1 MEKKKIEYSYS
12 SRKSV
17 NAKLKDFD
25 YLAKDH
31 DFIELTVWTNHE
43 GVDVTIN
50 DRTIQLTF
58 GEIDAIKKLTKKLIK
73 EIYKKDEN

>member
-1 MEKKKIEYSYS
+1 M
-12 SRKSV
+12 
-17 NAKLKDFD
+17 F
-25 YLAKDH
+25 AKDH

-50 DRTIQLTF
+50 NRTIQLTF

-73 EIYKKDEN
+73 EIDKK

>member
-17 NAKLKDFD
+17 NAKLSDFD

-31 DFIELTVWTNHE
+31 DFIEVTAWTNHD
-43 GVDVTIN
+43 GVDVTIT
-50 DRTIQLTF
+50 DKTIQLTF

-73 EIYKKDEN
+73 EIYKK

>member
-17 NAKLKDFD
+17 NAKLSDFD

-31 DFIELTVWTNHE
+31 DFIEVTAWTNHD
-43 GVDVTIN
+43 GVDVTIT
-50 DRTIQLTF
+50 DKTIQLTF

-73 EIYKKDEN
+73 EIYKKNEN